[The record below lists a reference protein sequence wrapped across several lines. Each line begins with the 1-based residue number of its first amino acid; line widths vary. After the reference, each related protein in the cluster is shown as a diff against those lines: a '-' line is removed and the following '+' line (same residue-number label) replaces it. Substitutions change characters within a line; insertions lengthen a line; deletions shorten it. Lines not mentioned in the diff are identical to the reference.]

1 MGETAYYNINAGS
14 CSCNSNSVTVDPN
27 TLGTISTGISL
38 NNNPQVT
45 TTATN
50 YYSTSSWSPGYS
62 YSTYSSTWDGDS
74 QNTDVTLSAFDG
86 IIKEKL
92 KEIISTEDD
101 MMPLI
106 KRYLRDYL
114 EEILDNPDIVF
125 SNDKEL
131 QEAQKELEETK
142 KELEETKSL
151 LCSAMSDIYRLEQDI
166 RDLKCR
172 VSELENKPSDSWTTT
187 SSPYITWAT
196 STSDPGINNYATT
209 LSALDGIQLNQ
220 LNNNA
225 IGISQAVSNHPPEMG

>member
-1 MGETAYYNINAGS
+1 MGETSYYNINADSYNCGS
-14 CSCNSNSVTVDPN
+14 GSITVDSN
-27 TLGTISTGISL
+27 TLGQAISGISL
-38 NNNPQVT
+38 NNNNLQVT
-45 TTATN
+45 TAATN

-62 YSTYSSTWDGDS
+62 TYSSTWTGDD
-74 QNTDVTLSAFDG
+74 QNTNVTLDATFDG

-172 VSELENKPSDSWTTT
+172 VSELENKPSDSWTNI